1 MKRLVV
7 AVLVGG
13 AVLTGAAGSA
23 LAAPA
28 LISEVA
34 RDTAVECPNP
44 SFPGDA
50 AVISHG
56 GAVAGVALAVYV
68 PIDPC

>member
-44 SFPGDA
+44 SFPG
-50 AVISHG
+50 